1 MLNKSAKLAIVSL
14 LSLSLTAIGTTVFA
28 NNSLNG
34 VDVRKNSADGLEFTL
49 YTTSPYAD
57 NVIVTKKSDNK
68 YVILMPNVGSAS
80 ARPDLSSVKDVV
92 SNVDVRAI
100 NDGGNGYTKVTV
112 ITTKP
117 VSIKTNT
124 AKSAPETAEQR
135 EYRAL
140 IAQQKTKPA
149 QPVQTTKPQTA
160 KASTPSA
167 SVFKLPEIQ
176 PTVSPAEKVKE
187 MQKAQPAVKP
197 AAAPSPKPAEK
208 QVAEKKQNVINA
220 VNKKLQETVKKEE
233 VKKVEKQQIKE
244 KQAVDKEIKNIVPP
258 APPAKT
264 AQTTQAEPAKP
275 VAAPVQKDIKTP
287 KPINRTNYITKIKNT
302 IQQRMPD
309 NMPLTIAIVLI
320 PLICLITLFKVI
332 KASVI
337 KSNILKKSFA
347 DNLSK
352 KPIETPSYDN
362 IINNESLS
370 WQEKYQQYR
379 DESGENKKAKPKE
392 TKYNFIAPKVQKSA
406 QAKPSVKSEAK
417 IMNEEVSTPQKL
429 EQIYNTSPSVEKTPL
444 EQEIQLSDS
453 ELLAKEPQVQE
464 EENTIQKQLTKTIK
478 LKAFE
483 QKMALEET
491 SRNKK
496 VKHRRVQLEL
506 PKEGKHVE
514 LGFSQLHT
522 NPRAFKNGNL
532 SVSDLIAKS
541 DKLLGKKKESKPAN
555 DYEMITVDEYF
566 NIIGD
571 NDISKVTSP
580 LSDKVADT
588 LAQIRPA
595 SNFQPSHR
603 AVTNPIS
610 HLRNETK
617 EDYLNGLIVKS
628 GYNIDNDR
636 GFYLVSLDGISALI
650 GRINEEVFVLKKFDR
665 NIDKPLQVRMDNPNV
680 YMVKAGNF
688 KSLVEVSKN
697 QMGVLIEL

>member
-160 KASTPSA
+160 KAPTPSA

-197 AAAPSPKPAEK
+197 TAAPTPKPAGK

-258 APPAKT
+258 APPAKS
-264 AQTTQAEPAKP
+264 AQTIQSEPAKP
-275 VAAPVQKDIKTP
+275 IAIPVQKDIKTP

-337 KSNILKKSFA
+337 K
-347 DNLSK
+347 
-352 KPIETPSYDN
+352 
-362 IINNESLS
+362 
-370 WQEKYQQYR
+370 
-379 DESGENKKAKPKE
+379 
-392 TKYNFIAPKVQKSA
+392 
-406 QAKPSVKSEAK
+406 
-417 IMNEEVSTPQKL
+417 
-429 EQIYNTSPSVEKTPL
+429 
-444 EQEIQLSDS
+444 
-453 ELLAKEPQVQE
+453 
-464 EENTIQKQLTKTIK
+464 
-478 LKAFE
+478 
-483 QKMALEET
+483 
-491 SRNKK
+491 
-496 VKHRRVQLEL
+496 
-506 PKEGKHVE
+506 
-514 LGFSQLHT
+514 
-522 NPRAFKNGNL
+522 
-532 SVSDLIAKS
+532 
-541 DKLLGKKKESKPAN
+541 
-555 DYEMITVDEYF
+555 
-566 NIIGD
+566 
-571 NDISKVTSP
+571 
-580 LSDKVADT
+580 
-588 LAQIRPA
+588 
-595 SNFQPSHR
+595 
-603 AVTNPIS
+603 
-610 HLRNETK
+610 
-617 EDYLNGLIVKS
+617 
-628 GYNIDNDR
+628 
-636 GFYLVSLDGISALI
+636 
-650 GRINEEVFVLKKFDR
+650 
-665 NIDKPLQVRMDNPNV
+665 
-680 YMVKAGNF
+680 
-688 KSLVEVSKN
+688 
-697 QMGVLIEL
+697 

>member
-1 MLNKSAKLAIVSL
+1 
-14 LSLSLTAIGTTVFA
+14 
-28 NNSLNG
+28 
-34 VDVRKNSADGLEFTL
+34 
-49 YTTSPYAD
+49 
-57 NVIVTKKSDNK
+57 
-68 YVILMPNVGSAS
+68 
-80 ARPDLSSVKDVV
+80 
-92 SNVDVRAI
+92 
-100 NDGGNGYTKVTV
+100 
-112 ITTKP
+112 
-117 VSIKTNT
+117 
-124 AKSAPETAEQR
+124 
-135 EYRAL
+135 
-140 IAQQKTKPA
+140 
-149 QPVQTTKPQTA
+149 
-160 KASTPSA
+160 
-167 SVFKLPEIQ
+167 
-176 PTVSPAEKVKE
+176 
-187 MQKAQPAVKP
+187 
-197 AAAPSPKPAEK
+197 
-208 QVAEKKQNVINA
+208 
-220 VNKKLQETVKKEE
+220 
-233 VKKVEKQQIKE
+233 
-244 KQAVDKEIKNIVPP
+244 
-258 APPAKT
+258 
-264 AQTTQAEPAKP
+264 
-275 VAAPVQKDIKTP
+275 
-287 KPINRTNYITKIKNT
+287 
-302 IQQRMPD
+302 
-309 NMPLTIAIVLI
+309 
-320 PLICLITLFKVI
+320 
-332 KASVI
+332 
-337 KSNILKKSFA
+337 
-347 DNLSK
+347 
-352 KPIETPSYDN
+352 
-362 IINNESLS
+362 
-370 WQEKYQQYR
+370 
-379 DESGENKKAKPKE
+379 
-392 TKYNFIAPKVQKSA
+392 
-406 QAKPSVKSEAK
+406 
-417 IMNEEVSTPQKL
+417 MNEEVSTPQKL